1 MKFLE
6 RVILKLDPDFQKL
19 STKEKKR
26 NYLTIFG
33 HKHISLFL
41 TGMYMQ
47 GIIPF
52 FVSIFVL
59 VVNLALLLTVKTKA
73 ISYTV
78 FYLTM
83 PIPTVHVIVMACI
96 RYKFERKKQDATEIA
111 NWLWDKIQNFWLWNG
126 RVISLKDWLYI
137 RKKDKE
143 LYEWLRSDA
152 CNHKCY
158 DATFQL
164 AKKLSNPN
172 IKILWIGLTDYSER
186 YGHAVLEKN
195 GRIYDSNHRRTYK
208 KKKYLKA
215 QEAEVFKEFPIEV
228 YQKASDFTQL
238 GWEEFGK
245 WCQERGVIRNT

>member
-6 RVILKLDPDFQKL
+6 RVILKLDPDFQKF

-33 HKHISLFL
+33 HKHISLWL
-41 TGMYMQ
+41 TYKFMNST
-47 GIIPF
+47 IL
-52 FVSIFVL
+52 IFISL
-59 VVNLALLLTVKTKA
+59 FICVVNMVLLHTVETKA

-78 FYLTM
+78 IFLTM
-83 PIPTVHVIVMACI
+83 PLPLVHVIIMATVL
-96 RYKFERKKQDATEIA
+96 YKYECKKQDITEIRE
-111 NWLWDKIQNFWLWNG
+111 WLWDKIQNFWLWNG
-126 RVISLKDWLYI
+126 HVVSLRDWLHI
-137 RKKDKE
+137 RKKDKR
-143 LYEWLRSDA
+143 LYGWLRCDY

-164 AKKLSNPN
+164 AKTLLNSD
-172 IKILWIGLTDYSER
+172 IKILWIGLTDYSEK

-215 QEAEVFKEFPIEV
+215 QEAEIFKEFPIEV
-228 YQKASDFTQL
+228 YKKASDFTQL
-238 GWEEFGK
+238 GWDEFGK

>member
-41 TGMYMQ
+41 TCMYMQ

-73 ISYTV
+73 ITYTV

-83 PIPTVHVIVMACI
+83 ALPTVNVIVMACI

-143 LYEWLRSDA
+143 LYEWLRSNA

-164 AKKLSNPN
+164 AKALSNPN
-172 IKILWIGLTDYSER
+172 IKIVWIGLTDYSER

-195 GRIYDSNHRRTYK
+195 GRIYDTNHRRTYK

-228 YQKASDFTQL
+228 YQKASDFTML
-238 GWEEFGK
+238 GWIEFGM
-245 WCQERGVIRNT
+245 WCREHGVIRNT